1 MRHLTTIILLLL
13 LSLGIVGCSDHNTER
28 ILDNAYALPIKHSYS
43 SSDLLVSI
51 LYSQISSQ
59 SLNTIYNLF
68 TSEAPKKMGYNET
81 SLKEKSQSE
90 KSNILSITSIVI
102 VVLTVGALI
111 IVLLLLR
118 TNIRLQHEKD
128 NLHAEVVSLK
138 QNLTTIGN
146 SLQSTK
152 EKLSTVKKELS
163 IANYE
168 LSTTAKDLSVAQ
180 EKLSGTIQ
188 NLLIANN
195 QITVMERELQEKA
208 LRNDELT
215 ATIDKITKE
224 ISEKDIT
231 LTILHQKENELNSK
245 LISMEVKMDRINY
258 NLKKSV
264 NSTFYVLD
272 KLTNIY
278 YDMGETVI
286 HKNKLTD
293 SYLTMVNGFR
303 NDGSIYTFLVNFAN
317 TNLDN
322 VMSRLNED
330 YPKLA
335 HADKRLFLF
344 LILGFTS
351 KSISV
356 FFEIPIERVYNRKKS
371 LLNKLDTAGKVVSED
386 FNRYIQKPLRL
397 PF

>member
-1 MRHLTTIILLLL
+1 
-13 LSLGIVGCSDHNTER
+13 
-28 ILDNAYALPIKHSYS
+28 
-43 SSDLLVSI
+43 
-51 LYSQISSQ
+51 
-59 SLNTIYNLF
+59 LF